1 MIQLVLHTKLSS
13 KLDDDEN
20 LSSEEET
27 CFTSEVTKAIYETL
41 HKKKRRRAYQS
52 SFPDIL
58 PYRKKA
64 ETKVSDFIFNDN
76 PKRLRFENTFLS
88 WMEDRYIMDLKLF
101 GKSLHPY
108 SLLGWLEFNIDWT
121 NAIYAKGIIFAPNK
135 PISNKPLNNSRNH
148 AYIFRDGTR
157 INGK

>member
-41 HKKKRRRAYQS
+41 HKKKRRAYQS

-64 ETKVSDFIFNDN
+64 ETKVSDFILNDN
-76 PKRLRFENTFLS
+76 PKRLRFENTSLS
-88 WMEDRYIMDLKLF
+88 
-101 GKSLHPY
+101 
-108 SLLGWLEFNIDWT
+108 
-121 NAIYAKGIIFAPNK
+121 
-135 PISNKPLNNSRNH
+135 
-148 AYIFRDGTR
+148 
-157 INGK
+157 